1 MSTFRFHKFE
11 NESEPMGFRKTNLSN
26 NFNSYSSMNNTNPF
40 NNNSSNE
47 ILKNTINTILQR
59 QLNLYKYPYKENSSI
74 SNKDIIKY
82 NFEKILNKYDL
93 DIIEK
98 ILPTMVFKIFNRKEN
113 TRDFV
118 FLIPF
123 FQELLK
129 YLFQCQEEIKKLNSF
144 LENNIDDQEEKQLDL
159 NNRKLENENI
169 IKKNND
175 NKINIMLKI
184 NKYKDFLIETGNENL
199 IPREI
204 FLITNNNNKIKKQ
217 GIFNCDLCDKTFNL
231 YDKIHEHYIKKHL
244 NLYKLKEGNL
254 ISSNTYFQ
262 KMNFDHQLNLLKS
275 NLYKTIYNIK
285 NTNKNGNDQKMKE
298 LKKEIENLQKKNEE
312 NNLVLKSFKKPNNK
326 TIQINQNIN
335 QSILRQSFMNSSNP
349 VLDEKF
355 KTIKN
360 QQNKRF
366 NDLQNEFNDFQF
378 ALFQQ
383 LKNLSN
389 NKEIKEPEYKEIQE
403 NINNEF
409 NQKNNE
415 EITKNESIIG
425 KSYIQDSYIKDSNP
439 STRNYLKNTN
449 PNSNSNSPNP
459 FELIIEKEEDIEDK
473 GNASSKIRITNSI
486 LKSSFIPIEPIKE
499 RNKVDILYNK
509 YYFREKNILLSSK
522 NYDIIQKK
530 IKKYNFLDLQPSD
543 EIKTKIQKQIKDKC
557 KDYNFDDNIKNELLE
572 KDDYENIIKKI
583 FEFNIQESKS
593 KKDYGRYK
601 DNSYKMNEIEF
612 MIDSIFDDD
621 IKRVIYGDL
630 DIDLIYNFYSTQLI

>member
-11 NESEPMGFRKTNLSN
+11 NETNLSN
-26 NFNSYSSMNNTNPF
+26 NFNSYSSMNNTNQF
-40 NNNSSNE
+40 NNNTRNE
-47 ILKNTINTILQR
+47 ILKNTINIILQR

-74 SNKDIIKY
+74 SNKDIIQY

-98 ILPTMVFKIFNRKEN
+98 ILPTMVFKNFNRKEN

-144 LENNIDDQEEKQLDL
+144 LENNIEEQEEKQLDL

-175 NKINIMLKI
+175 NQINIMRKI

-204 FLITNNNNKIKKQ
+204 FLITNNNYKIKKQ
-217 GIFNCDLCDKTFNL
+217 GIFNCDLCDKTFNS

-244 NLYKLKEGNL
+244 NLYNLKEGNL

-285 NTNKNGNDQKMKE
+285 NTNKNGNNQKMKE

-403 NINNEF
+403 NINNEI

-415 EITKNESIIG
+415 EIKKNEIIIG
-425 KSYIQDSYIKDSNP
+425 KSYIQDSYIKDINP
-439 STRNYLKNTN
+439 STPSYLKNPN
-449 PNSNSNSPNP
+449 PNSNPPNP
-459 FELIIEKEEDIEDK
+459 FQLIIENEEDIEDK
-473 GNASSKIRITNSI
+473 GNTSAKIRITNSL
-486 LKSSFIPIEPIKE
+486 LKSSSIPMETIKE
-499 RNKVDILYNK
+499 RNKVDNLYNK
-509 YYFREKNILLSSK
+509 YYFRENNILLNSK

-530 IKKYNFLDLQPSD
+530 IKKYNFLGLQPSD
-543 EIKTKIQKQIKDKC
+543 EIKAKIQKQIKDKC

-583 FEFNIQESKS
+583 FELNIQESKS
-593 KKDYGRYK
+593 KNDYGRYK
-601 DNSYKMNEIEF
+601 DNSYKMNQIEF

>member
-204 FLITNNNNKIKKQ
+204 FLITNKNNKIKKQ
-217 GIFNCDLCDKTFNL
+217 GIFNCDLCEKTFNS

-298 LKKEIENLQKKNEE
+298 LKKEIEKLQKKNEE

-425 KSYIQDSYIKDSNP
+425 KSYIQESILDSNH

-449 PNSNSNSPNP
+449 PNSNSPNP

>member
-204 FLITNNNNKIKKQ
+204 FLITNKNNKIKKQ
-217 GIFNCDLCDKTFNL
+217 GIFNCDLCEKTFNS

-298 LKKEIENLQKKNEE
+298 LKKEIENLQKK
-312 NNLVLKSFKKPNNK
+312 K
-326 TIQINQNIN
+326 
-335 QSILRQSFMNSSNP
+335 
-349 VLDEKF
+349 
-355 KTIKN
+355 
-360 QQNKRF
+360 
-366 NDLQNEFNDFQF
+366 
-378 ALFQQ
+378 
-383 LKNLSN
+383 
-389 NKEIKEPEYKEIQE
+389 
-403 NINNEF
+403 
-409 NQKNNE
+409 
-415 EITKNESIIG
+415 
-425 KSYIQDSYIKDSNP
+425 
-439 STRNYLKNTN
+439 
-449 PNSNSNSPNP
+449 
-459 FELIIEKEEDIEDK
+459 
-473 GNASSKIRITNSI
+473 
-486 LKSSFIPIEPIKE
+486 
-499 RNKVDILYNK
+499 
-509 YYFREKNILLSSK
+509 
-522 NYDIIQKK
+522 
-530 IKKYNFLDLQPSD
+530 
-543 EIKTKIQKQIKDKC
+543 
-557 KDYNFDDNIKNELLE
+557 
-572 KDDYENIIKKI
+572 
-583 FEFNIQESKS
+583 
-593 KKDYGRYK
+593 
-601 DNSYKMNEIEF
+601 
-612 MIDSIFDDD
+612 
-621 IKRVIYGDL
+621 
-630 DIDLIYNFYSTQLI
+630 

>member
-123 FQELLK
+123 FQKLLK

-217 GIFNCDLCDKTFNL
+217 GIFNCDLCDKTFNS

-425 KSYIQDSYIKDSNP
+425 KSYIQESILDSNH

-449 PNSNSNSPNP
+449 PNSNSPNP

>member
-123 FQELLK
+123 FQKLLK

-204 FLITNNNNKIKKQ
+204 FLITNKNNKIKKQ
-217 GIFNCDLCDKTFNL
+217 GIFNCDLCDKTFNS

-403 NINNEF
+403 NINNEI

-425 KSYIQDSYIKDSNP
+425 KSYIQESILDSNH

-449 PNSNSNSPNP
+449 PNSNSPNP

>member
-1 MSTFRFHKFE
+1 
-11 NESEPMGFRKTNLSN
+11 
-26 NFNSYSSMNNTNPF
+26 
-40 NNNSSNE
+40 
-47 ILKNTINTILQR
+47 
-59 QLNLYKYPYKENSSI
+59 
-74 SNKDIIKY
+74 
-82 NFEKILNKYDL
+82 
-93 DIIEK
+93 
-98 ILPTMVFKIFNRKEN
+98 MVFKNFNRKEN

-118 FLIPF
+118 FLVPF

-144 LENNIDDQEEKQLDL
+144 LENNIEEQEEKQLDL
-159 NNRKLENENI
+159 NNRKLGNENI

-175 NKINIMLKI
+175 NKKNIMLKI

-217 GIFNCDLCDKTFNL
+217 GIFNCDLCDKTFNS

-244 NLYKLKEGNL
+244 NLYNLKEGNV

-275 NLYKTIYNIK
+275 NLYKTIYNLK
-285 NTNKNGNDQKMKE
+285 NTNKNGNNQKMKE

-355 KTIKN
+355 KTIKS

-403 NINNEF
+403 NINYEI

-415 EITKNESIIG
+415 EIKKNEIIIG
-425 KSYIQDSYIKDSNP
+425 KSYIQDSYIKDINP
-439 STRNYLKNTN
+439 STQSNLKNIN
-449 PNSNSNSPNP
+449 PNPNSNSPNP
-459 FELIIEKEEDIEDK
+459 FQLIIEKEEDIEDK
-473 GNASSKIRITNSI
+473 GNTSSKKRITNSL
-486 LKSSFIPIEPIKE
+486 LKSSSIPMEPIKV
-499 RNKVDILYNK
+499 RNEVDNLCVK
-509 YYFREKNILLSSK
+509 YYVRENNILLSDSK

-530 IKKYNFLDLQPSD
+530 IKKYNFLGLQPSD

-583 FEFNIQESKS
+583 FEFNIQESKN
-593 KKDYGRYK
+593 KNDYGRYK
-601 DNSYKMNEIEF
+601 DNSYKMNQIEF

-630 DIDLIYNFYSTQLI
+630 DIDLIYNFYSTQ

>member
-123 FQELLK
+123 FQKLLK

-204 FLITNNNNKIKKQ
+204 FLITNKNNKIKKQ
-217 GIFNCDLCDKTFNL
+217 GIFNCDLCDKTFNS

-298 LKKEIENLQKKNEE
+298 LKKEIEKLQKKNEE

-425 KSYIQDSYIKDSNP
+425 KSYIQESILDSNH

-449 PNSNSNSPNP
+449 PNSNSPNP

>member
-98 ILPTMVFKIFNRKEN
+98 ILPTMVFKNFNRKEN

-217 GIFNCDLCDKTFNL
+217 GIFNCDLCEKTFNS

-403 NINNEF
+403 NINNEI

-425 KSYIQDSYIKDSNP
+425 KSYIQESILDSNH

-449 PNSNSNSPNP
+449 PNSNSPNP

>member
-123 FQELLK
+123 FQKLLK

-204 FLITNNNNKIKKQ
+204 FLITNKNNKIKKQ
-217 GIFNCDLCDKTFNL
+217 GIFNCDLCDKTFNS

-298 LKKEIENLQKKNEE
+298 LKKEIEKLQKKNEE

-403 NINNEF
+403 NINNEI

-425 KSYIQDSYIKDSNP
+425 KSYIQESILDSNH

>member
-123 FQELLK
+123 FQKLLK

-217 GIFNCDLCDKTFNL
+217 GIFNCDLCDKTFNS

-403 NINNEF
+403 NINNEI

-425 KSYIQDSYIKDSNP
+425 KSYIQESILDSNH

-449 PNSNSNSPNP
+449 PNSNSPNP

>member
-1 MSTFRFHKFE
+1 
-11 NESEPMGFRKTNLSN
+11 
-26 NFNSYSSMNNTNPF
+26 
-40 NNNSSNE
+40 
-47 ILKNTINTILQR
+47 
-59 QLNLYKYPYKENSSI
+59 
-74 SNKDIIKY
+74 
-82 NFEKILNKYDL
+82 
-93 DIIEK
+93 
-98 ILPTMVFKIFNRKEN
+98 
-113 TRDFV
+113 
-118 FLIPF
+118 
-123 FQELLK
+123 
-129 YLFQCQEEIKKLNSF
+129 
-144 LENNIDDQEEKQLDL
+144 
-159 NNRKLENENI
+159 
-169 IKKNND
+169 
-175 NKINIMLKI
+175 
-184 NKYKDFLIETGNENL
+184 
-199 IPREI
+199 
-204 FLITNNNNKIKKQ
+204 
-217 GIFNCDLCDKTFNL
+217 
-231 YDKIHEHYIKKHL
+231 
-244 NLYKLKEGNL
+244 
-254 ISSNTYFQ
+254 
-262 KMNFDHQLNLLKS
+262 MNFDHQLNLLKS

-312 NNLVLKSFKKPNNK
+312 NNLVMKSFKKPNNK

>member
-11 NESEPMGFRKTNLSN
+11 NETNLSN
-26 NFNSYSSMNNTNPF
+26 NFNSYSSMNNTNQF
-40 NNNSSNE
+40 NNNTRNE
-47 ILKNTINTILQR
+47 ILKNTINIILQR

-74 SNKDIIKY
+74 SNKDIIQY

-98 ILPTMVFKIFNRKEN
+98 ILPTMVFKNFNRKEN

-144 LENNIDDQEEKQLDL
+144 LENNIEEQEEKQLDL

-175 NKINIMLKI
+175 NQINIMRKI

-204 FLITNNNNKIKKQ
+204 FLITNNNYKIKKQ
-217 GIFNCDLCDKTFNL
+217 GIFNCDLCDKTFNS

-244 NLYKLKEGNL
+244 NLYNLKEGNL

-285 NTNKNGNDQKMKE
+285 NTNKNGNNQKMKE

-403 NINNEF
+403 NINNEI

-415 EITKNESIIG
+415 EIKKNEIIIG
-425 KSYIQDSYIKDSNP
+425 KSYIQDSYIKDINP
-439 STRNYLKNTN
+439 STPSYLKNPN
-449 PNSNSNSPNP
+449 PNSNPPNP
-459 FELIIEKEEDIEDK
+459 FQLIIENEEDIEDK
-473 GNASSKIRITNSI
+473 GNTSAKIRITNSL
-486 LKSSFIPIEPIKE
+486 LKSSSIPMETIKE
-499 RNKVDILYNK
+499 RNKVDNLYNK
-509 YYFREKNILLSSK
+509 YYFRENNILLNSK

-543 EIKTKIQKQIKDKC
+543 EIKAKIQKQIKDKC

-583 FEFNIQESKS
+583 FELNIQESKS
-593 KKDYGRYK
+593 KNDYGRYK
-601 DNSYKMNEIEF
+601 DNSYKMNQIEF

>member
-123 FQELLK
+123 FQKLLK

-144 LENNIDDQEEKQLDL
+144 LENNIEEQEEKQLDL

-204 FLITNNNNKIKKQ
+204 FLITNKNNKIKKQ
-217 GIFNCDLCDKTFNL
+217 GIFNCDLCDKTFNS

-403 NINNEF
+403 NINNEI

-425 KSYIQDSYIKDSNP
+425 KSYIQESILDSNH

-449 PNSNSNSPNP
+449 PNSNSPNP

>member
-1 MSTFRFHKFE
+1 
-11 NESEPMGFRKTNLSN
+11 
-26 NFNSYSSMNNTNPF
+26 
-40 NNNSSNE
+40 
-47 ILKNTINTILQR
+47 
-59 QLNLYKYPYKENSSI
+59 
-74 SNKDIIKY
+74 
-82 NFEKILNKYDL
+82 
-93 DIIEK
+93 
-98 ILPTMVFKIFNRKEN
+98 
-113 TRDFV
+113 
-118 FLIPF
+118 
-123 FQELLK
+123 
-129 YLFQCQEEIKKLNSF
+129 
-144 LENNIDDQEEKQLDL
+144 
-159 NNRKLENENI
+159 
-169 IKKNND
+169 
-175 NKINIMLKI
+175 
-184 NKYKDFLIETGNENL
+184 
-199 IPREI
+199 
-204 FLITNNNNKIKKQ
+204 
-217 GIFNCDLCDKTFNL
+217 
-231 YDKIHEHYIKKHL
+231 
-244 NLYKLKEGNL
+244 
-254 ISSNTYFQ
+254 
-262 KMNFDHQLNLLKS
+262 
-275 NLYKTIYNIK
+275 
-285 NTNKNGNDQKMKE
+285 
-298 LKKEIENLQKKNEE
+298 
-312 NNLVLKSFKKPNNK
+312 
-326 TIQINQNIN
+326 
-335 QSILRQSFMNSSNP
+335 MNSSNP

-439 STRNYLKNTN
+439 STRNYLKNTS

>member
-98 ILPTMVFKIFNRKEN
+98 ILPTMVFKNFNRKEN

-118 FLIPF
+118 FLVPF

-144 LENNIDDQEEKQLDL
+144 LENNIEDQEEKQLDL
-159 NNRKLENENI
+159 NNRKLGNENI

-175 NKINIMLKI
+175 NKKNIMLKI

-217 GIFNCDLCDKTFNL
+217 GIFNCDLCDKTFNS

-244 NLYKLKEGNL
+244 NLYNLKEGNV

-275 NLYKTIYNIK
+275 NLYKTIYNLK
-285 NTNKNGNDQKMKE
+285 NTNKNGNNQKMKE

-403 NINNEF
+403 NINYEI

-415 EITKNESIIG
+415 EIKKNEIIIG

-593 KKDYGRYK
+593 KKDYGRL
-601 DNSYKMNEIEF
+601 NEIEF

-630 DIDLIYNFYSTQLI
+630 DIDLIYNFYSTQ